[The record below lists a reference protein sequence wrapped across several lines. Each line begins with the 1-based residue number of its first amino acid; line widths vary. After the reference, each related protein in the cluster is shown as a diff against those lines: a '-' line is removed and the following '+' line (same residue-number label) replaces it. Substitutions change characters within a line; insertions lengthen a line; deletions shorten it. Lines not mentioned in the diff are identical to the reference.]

1 MGERG
6 GRGGDDCFSKDD
18 IQKRICIK
26 FKKLN
31 FFFLNSFLHLSHS
44 NEDSVM
50 NLEFKI
56 GLLVKKNLKIDKKPA
71 ILRFIHF
78 YHFEGLLKAMKDKII
93 FGFYF
98 FLVFSR

>member
-6 GRGGDDCFSKDD
+6 GGGGDDCFSKDD

-26 FKKLN
+26 FN
-31 FFFLNSFLHLSHS
+31 IYIIFFNIRFLDLSHS

-56 GLLVKKNLKIDKKPA
+56 GLLVKK
-71 ILRFIHF
+71 F
-78 YHFEGLLKAMKDKII
+78 
-93 FGFYF
+93 
-98 FLVFSR
+98 